1 MLKCQMSRNDIVNF
15 KLSHSLSNSVH
26 LSLNNSQQKQY
37 SLIRPTIS
45 LTLAVVLTI
54 SPRNMFSI
62 PQLRCDGGPIFRS
75 QERNREVSR
84 YIPL

>member
-1 MLKCQMSRNDIVNF
+1 MT
-15 KLSHSLSNSVH
+15 SLILNYPTRYQIQFIWM
-26 LSLNNSQQKQY
+26 SLNNSQQKQY

-62 PQLRCDGGPIFRS
+62 PQLRCEGVQYLDHKSETGKLVDIY
-75 QERNREVSR
+75 R
-84 YIPL
+84 YK